1 MGWFRDRCLWL
12 LAMLLFTAAGCQNP
26 AARQAQVFQEQRVAM
41 ENKNR
46 DLQAR
51 VNELDQ
57 ENQRQNALLAQAQQQ
72 SQLYQEQAT
81 ALRDQM
87 QSALAQNERLRQL
100 SETNRKEVEA
110 MVASTRRYGGAII
123 TPNNSLKNNLPEL
136 NLPGVQVR
144 REEDIIRVE
153 IVSAQLF
160 QPGDSRLTPAA
171 ERLLEQLGGELLRA
185 YPQQRIGVEG
195 HTSDQPPRGNFRN
208 NHELS
213 TAQATSV
220 FDFLLNRVQFSQAQ
234 MVVIGYGSNRPLFS
248 NATTAGQQRNERIE
262 IVVFPETVPA
272 RRN

>member
-1 MGWFRDRCLWL
+1 MGWYGDRYLWL
-12 LAMLLFTAAGCQNP
+12 IAVLLLMAAGCQNP
-26 AARQAQVFQEQRVAM
+26 AARQAQVFEEQRVAM

-51 VNELDQ
+51 LNELDQ

-72 SQLYQEQAT
+72 SQLYQEQAA

-100 SETNRKEVEA
+100 SDSNRKEVEA
-110 MVASTRRYGGAII
+110 MVASTRRYGGAMI

-153 IVSAQLF
+153 IASAQLF

-220 FDFLLNRVQFSQAQ
+220 FDYLLNRVQFSQAQ

-248 NATTAGQQRNERIE
+248 NATAAGQQRNERIE
-262 IVVFPETVPA
+262 IVVFPETVPT